1 MADAPCVQFNNC
13 TIVNGAQ
20 TNGTYYVAKYDPNAP
35 VPRWH
40 QNMELATICVCNS
53 LTFLLIVA
61 RLWYRRS
68 RLGRLRKDDW
78 WMASAGI
85 ILIAYTASQIG
96 SNIAGGSGLHVWNT
110 TMTMKMFHWQYQ
122 IGFAGYYLVTTL
134 IKISVCFCYLEILD
148 THQKGLRYCVYSFIV
163 LIAAVGTTL
172 TFGWIFQCSPFL
184 SNFLWAENSIS
195 CVNDDVWRWLWIG
208 ASIPIDIAIMIVPM
222 KILQKTRLRNHERRL
237 LKLVFGATL
246 LGTIACTVGIYGAY
260 QIRSLNAHDLFY
272 NETPFIMMN
281 DVEIL
286 LYALGATFPVLSRYL
301 VQRSNSVP
309 RNDQHANFSSWARY
323 APNFFSTN
331 DSRNRIA
338 MHEVTVGRTV
348 DGDRVSREA
357 KHGDVVGEGKKSMD
371 SGEAASSYYPDPGE
385 GQSKRSS
392 HTEASREIDLEQGKH
407 FGGVNEVRISG
418 ETE

>member
-13 TIVNGAQ
+13 TISNGAE
-20 TNGTYYVAKYDPNAP
+20 TNGTFYVAKYDPNAP
-35 VPRWH
+35 VPIWH

-68 RLGRLRKDDW
+68 WLGRLRKDDW
-78 WMASAGI
+78 WMAAAGVV
-85 ILIAYTASQIG
+85 LIAYTASQIG
-96 SNIAGGSGLHVWNT
+96 QNVAGGSGLHVWNT
-110 TMTMKMFHWQYQ
+110 TMTMKMRHWQYQ
-122 IGFAGYYLVTTL
+122 IGFAGYYLVVTL
-134 IKISVCFCYLEILD
+134 IKISVCFCYLEILNS
-148 THQKGLRYCVYSFIV
+148 HQKALRRCVYSFIV

-172 TFGWIFQCSPFL
+172 TIGWIFGCSPFL
-184 SNFLWAENSIS
+184 SNFLWVDDSNA
-195 CVNDDVWRWLWIG
+195 CVNNDIWRWLWIG

-222 KILQKTRLRNHERRL
+222 KILQQTRLRNHERRI

-246 LGTIACTVGIYGAY
+246 LGTIACTIGIYGAY
-260 QIRSLNAHDLFY
+260 QIRVLMAHDLFY

-286 LYALGATFPVLSRYL
+286 LYALGATFPVLSKYL

-323 APNFFSTN
+323 APDFFRTN

-338 MHEVTVGRTV
+338 MHELTIGKTV
-348 DGDRVSREA
+348 DGERVSRE
-357 KHGDVVGEGKKSMD
+357 GEQGQIPGEEKKSGD
-371 SGEAASSYYPDPGE
+371 SGERTSSYYPDPGE

-392 HTEASREIDLEQGKH
+392 HTEAGREIDLENGKH
-407 FGGVNEVRISG
+407 FIGVGEVKISG
-418 ETE
+418 ATK